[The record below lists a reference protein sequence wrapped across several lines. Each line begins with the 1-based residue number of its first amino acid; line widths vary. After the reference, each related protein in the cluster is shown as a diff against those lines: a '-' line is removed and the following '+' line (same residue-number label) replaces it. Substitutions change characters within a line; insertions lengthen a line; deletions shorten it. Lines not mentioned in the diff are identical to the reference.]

1 MRFYFVYMMYL
12 MHLEE
17 LGLDKTNS
25 AVWALQRVI
34 SHGKQKMLTLGIK
47 IQADQ
52 IEEQGS

>member
-34 SHGKQKMLTLGIK
+34 SHGKQEMLTLGIK